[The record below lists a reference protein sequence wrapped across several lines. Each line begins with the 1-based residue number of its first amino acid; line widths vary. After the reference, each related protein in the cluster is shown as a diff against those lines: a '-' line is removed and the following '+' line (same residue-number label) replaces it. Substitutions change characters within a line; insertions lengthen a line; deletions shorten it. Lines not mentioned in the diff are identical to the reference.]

1 MRNIA
6 SPLKDQFAVTT
17 DTLVGVVTPVI
28 AVGVGLPLL
37 PAPVSMGG
45 GTAVLDPEHAESK
58 QGTAL
63 MHTSA

>member
-1 MRNIA
+1 M
-6 SPLKDQFAVTT
+6 TT

-45 GTAVLDPEHAESK
+45 GAAVLEPEHADSK
-58 QGTAL
+58 HGTAL